1 MMRNKKITLLGIILF
16 ISIILAS
23 IFASVLLFNLLKSEI
38 SLKTA
43 LSDIKMQIDKEEENI
58 AVFSD
63 YLKQKDCLNN
73 NSIKSKETI
82 EETCYDCY
90 IKNG

>member
-1 MMRNKKITLLGIILF
+1 
-16 ISIILAS
+16 
-23 IFASVLLFNLLKSEI
+23 
-38 SLKTA
+38 
-43 LSDIKMQIDKEEENI
+43 MQIDKEEENI

-63 YLKQKDCLNN
+63 YLKEKDCLNN